1 MRATVW
7 WPMMLHLLRPGLI
20 NERGIFWGI
29 LIAFF
34 IGFPM
39 FVYGQQFGGGKELT
53 MIGTMIAIFGSGL
66 LSVLISKF
74 TKETQ

>member
-1 MRATVW
+1 M
-7 WPMMLHLLRPGLI
+7 
-20 NERGIFWGI
+20 FWGI

-39 FVYGQQFGGGKELT
+39 FVYGREFGGGAHLT